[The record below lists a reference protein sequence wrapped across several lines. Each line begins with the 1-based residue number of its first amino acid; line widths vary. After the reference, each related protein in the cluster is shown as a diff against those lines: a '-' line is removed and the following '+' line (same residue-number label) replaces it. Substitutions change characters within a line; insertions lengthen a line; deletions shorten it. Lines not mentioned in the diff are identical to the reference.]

1 MKRDT
6 WISFVPF
13 YLLIAILF
21 IGIAHGSST
30 AVTTASQNA
39 PIERK
44 HTIIIDAGH
53 GGVDGGATSCSGV
66 LEKQLNLEIALRLND
81 LMQLLGWQTKMIRT
95 TDISVYTEGESIAAK
110 KVSDLKQR
118 VKIVNGIDNAIFV
131 SIHQNTFPSSKYSG
145 AQVFYGPGQGSFEL
159 AKAMQNTFVQTLN
172 PGSNRA
178 QKKADGIYLLQNVLC
193 PAVLVECGFISNPQ
207 EDFLIRSLDYQKKIS
222 CVIASALGGFLLDRQ
237 TND

>member
-53 GGVDGGATSCSGV
+53 GGVDGGATSCRGV

-118 VKIVNGIDNAIFV
+118 VKIVNGMDNAILV

-145 AQVFYGPGQGSFEL
+145 AQVFYGPDQGSFEL
-159 AKAMQNTFVQTLN
+159 AKSLQESFVHSIN
-172 PGSNRA
+172 PGSNRM
-178 QKKADGIYLLQNVLC
+178 QKKADGIYLLQHVNC
-193 PAVLVECGFISNPQ
+193 PAVLVECGFISNQ
-207 EDFLIRSLDYQKKIS
+207 HEEALLRSEKYQQKIS
-222 CVIASALGGFLLDRQ
+222 CVIASALSGFLLDSQ